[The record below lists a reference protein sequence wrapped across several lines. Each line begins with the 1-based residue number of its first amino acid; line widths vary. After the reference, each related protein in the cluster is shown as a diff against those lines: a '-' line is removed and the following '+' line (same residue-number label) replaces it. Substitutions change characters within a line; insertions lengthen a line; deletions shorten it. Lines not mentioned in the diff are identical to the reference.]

1 MSLTSGFTG
10 PNTGRTDGVL
20 FIGDPLLLGTGQVAQ
35 GEAIVFKA
43 NGGIRV
49 DDNIVGNEVILSA
62 CTLFAD
68 NLPSGY
74 NTTTLSTADDP
85 AILSYAGGS
94 QKRNA
99 TLSNGDL
106 TLDRCFFVQR
116 ESGGSN
122 STRFYYVS
130 NLYDTTM
137 VCEGNKTLTL
147 ITEQGSKIK
156 NLYFK
161 NCRLYAPQGIP
172 EYVAGL
178 VLDATAFSYGN
189 PGSLH
194 TEGLNVINYPT
205 TGIDKQAIA
214 LSGGD
219 LLNILYIWNKGS
231 GVDNTKYS
239 LLRPTLAA
247 TGAGFPDGYK
257 GNFIIEGYS
266 ASWQFVNQTDSAPV
280 QGVKVCYYDNI
291 SNIHEYNGTL
301 AKKAEYLTNSDG
313 KLVGTW
319 NSRTRAIVTSRVLD
333 SLFLITNRTNSL
345 GSTYAPAFS
354 VQSYS
359 LVPTQRQ
366 IAVKSYL
373 HAVNP
378 AFQQGTAFEITGKIG
393 AVNELFAASQ
403 FQKFFLSLDEA
414 ITETEKGVVDAYTT
428 LDTPEKLY
436 DRSKSAWYD
445 NESYP
450 LLTRSGDTID
460 LGSYNITINAS
471 AASAYAVS
479 GSTIT
484 IKAATF
490 TGNLT
495 TTGTITL
502 AGGSSVLGNVT
513 DSTGTRYTLPW
524 SVTGIQPG
532 SRLQIYNATTAQELA
547 NLSVAGTTAS
557 GTFTDSE
564 ATLGDAIR
572 LRLSHQSGTS
582 AKLPFESTAPATSS
596 GVSFLAAQDADP
608 IYNANAIDGSLI
620 TTISSDF
627 PNVQLDISD
636 GDGLADV
643 REIYARFV
651 YAITTEQGIRE
662 WFGGLRAINPV
673 NYEVDASVLDLTI
686 QNVGPTPVVLT
697 GARIYRSDGQ
707 IILAASPGDQPLLQ
721 DTGEL
726 VQYIAPQ
733 IDLAITNNATIT
745 KVNANTTLIPA
756 LL

>member
-1 MSLTSGFTG
+1 MAITSGFTG

-49 DDNIVGNEVILSA
+49 DDNIVGNEVILRD

-74 NTTTLSTADDP
+74 NTTTLSTADAP

-194 TEGLNVINYPT
+194 AEGLNVINYPT

-239 LLRPTLAA
+239 LIRPTLAA
-247 TGAGFPDGYK
+247 TGAAYPDGYK
-257 GNFIIEGYS
+257 GNFIIEGYT
-266 ASWQFVNQTDSAPV
+266 ATWQFINQTDSTPV
-280 QGVKVCYYDNI
+280 QNVKVCYYDNI
-291 SNIHEYNGTL
+291 SNIHEYDGTL

-393 AVNELFAASQ
+393 AVNEFFAGST
-403 FQKFFLSLDEA
+403 FQPFFLSLDES
-414 ITETEKGVVDAYTT
+414 ITEPNQATVDAYPTIE
-428 LDTPEKLY
+428 TPEKLY
-436 DRSKSAWYD
+436 DRAKSAWYA

-450 LLTRSGDTID
+450 LVSRNGNTID
-460 LGSYNITINAS
+460 LGSYNLVINAS
-471 AASAYAVS
+471 APAAYAFS
-479 GSTIT
+479 GNTIT
-484 IKAATF
+484 IKASQF
-490 TGNLT
+490 VGNLT

-502 AGGSSVLGNVT
+502 SNGADVLGGYT
-513 DSTGTRYTLPW
+513 DSSSTRYRVAW
-524 SVTGIQPG
+524 SVTGILPG
-532 SRLQIYNATTAQELA
+532 SRLQVYNLTKSQEIA
-547 NLSVAGTTAS
+547 NQIAS
-557 GTFTDSE
+557 GTSAGTYTQAQVSI
-564 ATLGDAIR
+564 GDAIR
-572 LRLSHQSGTS
+572 LRLTHQSGATAS
-582 AKLPFESTAPATSS
+582 LPFEATAPATTA
-596 GVSFLAAQDADP
+596 GVNFLASQVADP
-608 IYNANAIDGSLI
+608 IYNGNGINGALI

-636 GDGLADV
+636 PDGLADV
-643 REIYARFV
+643 REVYARYV
-651 YAITTEQGIRE
+651 YALTSEQGVRE
-662 WFGGLRAINPV
+662 WFGGIRAVNPL
-673 NYEVDASVLDLTI
+673 NFEVDANILDLTI
-686 QNVGPTPVVLT
+686 QNVGSVPVRLA

-733 IDLAITNNATIT
+733 IDLAISNNATIG
-745 KVNANTTLIPA
+745 KISANSGLIPA

>member
-1 MSLTSGFTG
+1 
-10 PNTGRTDGVL
+10 
-20 FIGDPLLLGTGQVAQ
+20 
-35 GEAIVFKA
+35 
-43 NGGIRV
+43 
-49 DDNIVGNEVILSA
+49 
-62 CTLFAD
+62 
-68 NLPSGY
+68 
-74 NTTTLSTADDP
+74 
-85 AILSYAGGS
+85 
-94 QKRNA
+94 
-99 TLSNGDL
+99 
-106 TLDRCFFVQR
+106 
-116 ESGGSN
+116 
-122 STRFYYVS
+122 
-130 NLYDTTM
+130 M

-393 AVNELFAASQ
+393 AVNELFTASSYQ
-403 FQKFFLSLDEA
+403 PFFLSLDDS
-414 ITETEKGVVDAYTT
+414 ITETNQATVDAYVI
-428 LDTPEKLY
+428 LETPAKLY
-436 DRSKSAWYD
+436 DRAKSAWYA
-445 NESYP
+445 NENFP
-450 LLTRSGDTID
+450 LLTRSGNTVD
-460 LGSYNITINAS
+460 LGSYNLTIDAA
-471 AASAYAVS
+471 AASAYAFN
-479 GSTIT
+479 GNTIT
-484 IKAATF
+484 IKASQYI
-490 TGNLT
+490 GNLT
-495 TTGTITL
+495 TSGTVTL
-502 AGGSSVLGNVT
+502 ANGAQVLGSYGSSTV
-513 DSTGTRYTLPW
+513 LPW
-524 SVTGIQPG
+524 SVTNVEAGSTLQLFNVTQGAEFENLVVGGIAG
-532 SRLQIYNATTAQELA
+532 AK
-547 NLSVAGTTAS
+547 VAAS
-557 GTFTDSE
+557 GAYTNAE
-564 ATLGDAIR
+564 AEPGDTIR
-572 LRLSHQSGTS
+572 LRITCQAEAMAMEPYETF
-582 AKLPFESTAPATSS
+582 AVASS
-596 GVSFLAAQDADP
+596 VGISFRADQKPDAV
-608 IYNANAIDGSLI
+608 YNANGIDGSAV
-620 TTISSDF
+620 TTLTADY
-627 PNVQLDISD
+627 PNVQIDISD
-636 GDGLADV
+636 GDGVADA
-643 REIYARFV
+643 RELYAFYV
-651 YAITTEQGIRE
+651 YQSTTQTGIEE
-662 WFGGLRAINPV
+662 WFGAITPIDLANYRV
-673 NYEVDASVLDLTI
+673 NTAIADIKL
-686 QNVGPTPVVLT
+686 QNIGAIPLVIS
-697 GARIYRSDGQ
+697 GARIYRDDNTS
-707 IILAASPGDQPLLQ
+707 ILSASPGDQPMTLDAGNLI
-721 DTGEL
+721 
-726 VQYIAPQ
+726 QYIAPQ
-733 IDLAITNNATIT
+733 IDGAM
-745 KVNANTTLIPA
+745 NANAKLAKVAANTGLIPS

>member
-1 MSLTSGFTG
+1 MSATNGFTG
-10 PNTGRTDGVL
+10 ANTGRTGGVL
-20 FIGDPLLLGTGQVAQ
+20 FIGDALNLGANQLASA
-35 GEAIVFKA
+35 EAIVIKTGGAIRA
-43 NGGIRV
+43 NDSIA
-49 DDNIVGNEVILSA
+49 GNEVILRDCSIFIDGL
-62 CTLFAD
+62 TSDF
-68 NLPSGY
+68 
-74 NTTTLSTADDP
+74 STITAV
-85 AILSYAGGS
+85 LSYAS
-94 QKRNA
+94 ASEKRSVSSA
-99 TLSNGDL
+99 ADL
-106 TLDRCFFVQR
+106 TLDRCLLIQR
-116 ESGGSN
+116 ESAGSGG
-122 STRFYYVS
+122 RRHYFIA
-130 NLYDTTM
+130 NLYDTTL
-137 VCEGNKTLTL
+137 VCEGNKTAFLVTDFNAKIRNAYLKRLGGYQPSGPFSYAVGLTL
-147 ITEQGSKIK
+147 DDTDFLFANSG
-156 NLYFK
+156 
-161 NCRLYAPQGIP
+161 RL
-172 EYVAGL
+172 E
-178 VLDATAFSYGN
+178 
-189 PGSLH
+189 
-194 TEGLNVINYPT
+194 TEGLT
-205 TGIDKQAIA
+205 
-214 LSGGD
+214 
-219 LLNILYIWNKGS
+219 LLNQSTRPIQMVGGGGVFNSLYLWNRS
-231 GVDNTKYS
+231 ETVDSTKY
-239 LLRPTLAA
+239 LITNATLPA
-247 TGAGFPDGYK
+247 TGGIYTSGYK
-257 GNFIIEGYS
+257 GEHIFEGYT
-266 ASWQFVNQTDSAPV
+266 ASWLFVDQADSDPV
-280 QGVKVCYYDNI
+280 EGVKVCYYDDIANLY
-291 SNIHEYNGTL
+291 EYTAPL
-301 AKKAEYLTNSDG
+301 AKKAEYLTNAEG

-319 NSRTRAIVTSRVLD
+319 DTRLRTTGASQVRETMWL
-333 SLFLITNRTNSL
+333 LTNRTNTN
-345 GSTYAPAFS
+345 GSDYQVVGSP
-354 VQSYS
+354 QSYS
-359 LVPTQRQ
+359 LHPTAKQ

-393 AVNELFAASQ
+393 AVNELFAASSYQ
-403 FQKFFLSLDEA
+403 PFFLSLDES
-414 ITETEKGVVDAYTT
+414 ITEPNQATVDAYAT
-428 LDTPEKLY
+428 LDSPAKLY
-436 DRSKSAWYD
+436 DRAKSEWYI
-445 NESYP
+445 NESFP